1 MTALREATARAP
13 PVPFRVLVVQAEQRS
28 RVPVPLPRD
37 LESHD
42 IRHVYIKPTTPH
54 LNGKVDRSDRV
65 DQQAFNELLDKD
77 GIADDIHLFN
87 DSFVN
92 GRTIRLAQPGLNLR
106 RYVVVPQA
114 EKANARAMVLS
125 SPL

>member
-1 MTALREATARAP
+1 MAALREATARAP

-77 GIADDIHLFN
+77 GVADDIHLFN
-87 DSFVN
+87 DKLREWEDYSF
-92 GRTIRLAQPGLNLR
+92 GPAGP
-106 RYVVVPQA
+106 
-114 EKANARAMVLS
+114 E
-125 SPL
+125 SPAVCGSAAG